1 MKLKVAGKLNEHLAV
16 NNYIKKKKKKENGIV
31 KIFKSTRKLI

>member
-16 NNYIKKKKKKENGIV
+16 NNYIKKKKKK
-31 KIFKSTRKLI
+31 KMAL